1 MEALGMEA
9 KVNKRISSPEG
20 LMAWPGEEPAV
31 HCSVGDGREK
41 EGNLEGEVGKVRVCW
56 ST

>member
-1 MEALGMEA
+1 MEA

-41 EGNLEGEVGKVRVCW
+41 KGNLEGEVGKVRVCW